1 MRAAWVT
8 LTGTGAAASVAFGL
22 LVFASLLASLAI
34 PREGVALGDTAL
46 QRVIAASQPGDRA
59 VTVTAVMLNSFT
71 EEPMQVLPPDLA
83 AIDASLRSRLAAD
96 GMPIAGSPS
105 AWSSLITDPIQV
117 SGTAPAAGYGT
128 SKFEMAYRT
137 GLPRYSRLVAGQFP
151 AGGPSAGASQTGT
164 VQAVVTT
171 ATAARFGL
179 RAGSRLTAGP
189 VAIVITGIIQPAP
202 PGSAFWSA
210 VPAAATPA
218 LTPANSAGPAYWTGV
233 LFVSSGSLLPI
244 ESSLNPVVSATWW
257 YPAGLGTL
265 TAGQAGGLETG
276 LATLVSSGTTVT
288 APGLDNSVPATA
300 ESRIPAILS
309 PFVTEEKAVVP
320 VLELLYVSLA
330 VLGTVVVLLGA
341 RLVAQR
347 RAAEFTLMRARGAA
361 LYQLAWLVLRPGV
374 VIAAVA
380 GAAATAL
387 AVGLTP
393 GDGEP
398 LSWWLA
404 GITIGMSLAGPLV
417 ISVVPQRVAA
427 PAAGRTIRRAGGRA
441 GGRQRAT
448 RRIVIEVLLVA
459 LSIGGLAVL
468 RNQGLT
474 SSSSS
479 VFPSAAPVL
488 LAIPVAVVVP
498 RCYPPLVRE
507 LARLA
512 SRSRGVVAFVGLA
525 RATRTPAG
533 TVLPSF
539 ALVLVL
545 AMVAFP
551 DMIATSVTDSQVA
564 ASWQQAG
571 ADAIIAAPSGQAIT
585 PTLRSQISSVPGVTS
600 TAAAVEQDGTT
611 AAGVALTV
619 VFVDPVQ
626 YAAVT
631 RHDPGP
637 RFPVSALS
645 GGTHP
650 GTGTPAAVVPAA
662 ATSAAAQAVGTAS
675 ASLSVGSG
683 TITVR
688 LAGRIDEVPG
698 VPGTSTVVLPMEAAG
713 TSSSPGLLLVAG
725 SGLDTARL
733 SAVVRD
739 GLPGASV
746 TFRATALAA
755 LTTAPVP
762 RAAHTLIIQAM
773 AAAAG
778 FGVLILLLSLLLTAR
793 TREMTLARMATM
805 GLRRW
810 QAQLLVTAET
820 LPPILAAAIGGAACA
835 WLLAPLVGPSLNL
848 AGVSGVRSSTVV
860 TPAVFPLVAS
870 AVGLVLAALLVL
882 AASAVITYHRGS
894 TRALRIEGGPG
905 T

>member
-1 MRAAWVT
+1 
-8 LTGTGAAASVAFGL
+8 
-22 LVFASLLASLAI
+22 
-34 PREGVALGDTAL
+34 
-46 QRVIAASQPGDRA
+46 
-59 VTVTAVMLNSFT
+59 
-71 EEPMQVLPPDLA
+71 
-83 AIDASLRSRLAAD
+83 
-96 GMPIAGSPS
+96 
-105 AWSSLITDPIQV
+105 
-117 SGTAPAAGYGT
+117 
-128 SKFEMAYRT
+128 
-137 GLPRYSRLVAGQFP
+137 
-151 AGGPSAGASQTGT
+151 

-189 VAIVITGIIQPAP
+189 VAIVITGIIQPAL
-202 PGSAFWSA
+202 PGSGFWSA
-210 VPAAATPA
+210 VPAAATPT

-233 LFVSSGSLLPI
+233 LFVSSGSLLPV
-244 ESSLNPVVSATWW
+244 ESSLDPDVSATWW
-257 YPAGLGTL
+257 YRAGLGTL
-265 TAGQAGGLETG
+265 TAGQAGGLDKG
-276 LATLVSSGTTVT
+276 LANLVSSGVAVT
-288 APGLDNSVPATA
+288 GPGLDNPVTATVNSPVP
-300 ESRIPAILS
+300 SILS
-309 PFVTEEKAVVP
+309 PFVTQENAVTP

-330 VLGTVVVLLGA
+330 VLGAVVVLLGA
-341 RLVAQR
+341 RLVARR

-361 LYQLAWLVLRPGV
+361 LHQLAWLVLRPSV

-380 GAAATAL
+380 GAAAAAL

-404 GITIGMSLAGPLV
+404 GITIGVSLVGPLV

-427 PAAGRTIRRAGGRA
+427 PATGRPDRAGGRA

-448 RRIVIEVLLVA
+448 RRIVIEVVLVA

-479 VFPSAAPVL
+479 GVFPSAAPVL
-488 LAIPVAVVVP
+488 LAIPVAVVVL
-498 RCYPPLVRE
+498 RCYPL
-507 LARLA
+507 LARGLA
-512 SRSRGVVAFVGLA
+512 RIAGRSRGVVAFVGLA

-533 TVLPSF
+533 AVLPSF

-545 AMVAFP
+545 ALVAFP

-571 ADAIIAAPSGQAIT
+571 ADAILAAPPGQGFT
-585 PTLRSQISSVPGVTS
+585 PAVQSQISSVPGVTS
-600 TAAAVEQDGTT
+600 TAAAVVQDGTT
-611 AAGVALTV
+611 AAGSDLTV
-619 VFVDPVQ
+619 VFVDPAR

-631 RHDPGP
+631 GQDPGP

-645 GGTHP
+645 GGTQP
-650 GTGTPAAVVPAA
+650 EGTQGAQAVVPAA
-662 ATSAAAQAVGTAS
+662 ATSAAAQLVGTAP
-675 ASLSVGSG
+675 AALSVGAS

-688 LAGRIDEVPG
+688 LAGRIGGVPG
-698 VPGTSTVVLPMEAAG
+698 VPGTTTVVLPMEAAG
-713 TSSSPGLLLVAG
+713 SSLSPSLLLVAG
-725 SGLDTARL
+725 SRLDAARL
-733 SAVVRD
+733 SAVVRG

-746 TFRATALAA
+746 TFRAAALAA
-755 LTTAPVP
+755 LTAAPVP
-762 RAAHTLIIQAM
+762 RAAHTAIIEAM

-793 TREMTLARMATM
+793 TRELTLARLATM

-810 QAQLLVTAET
+810 QAQLLLATET
-820 LPPILAAAIGGAACA
+820 LPPIVAAVIGGVACA

-848 AGVSGVRSSTVV
+848 AGVSGVRSSIVV

-870 AVGLVLAALLVL
+870 AAGLVLVALLLL